1 MALLKTELL
10 YNGETVRYHRIAEYI
25 IDQATGDTTAVL
37 HSFRDQEHRN
47 AHPAPLVK
55 RSYSVQRA
63 GGDLASEAYA
73 AIKSRPEWAGAQD
86 A

>member
-10 YNGETVRYHRIAEYI
+10 YNGETVSYHRIAEYT

-37 HSFRDQEHRN
+37 CSFRDQEHRN
-47 AHPAPLVK
+47 THQAPLVK
-55 RSYSVQRA
+55 RSYGVTRV

-73 AIKSRPEWAGAQD
+73 SIKSRPEWAEAKD